1 MRFLSLAGLAGA
13 LIVGIACGGKVVVD
27 GGGGSGGMGSTTTT
41 TTNVTG
47 TSSSNTVSASST
59 LSTSSGPSCSC
70 DSFCTVIQSCGFG
83 GVECASFCDGTN
95 PQVMQCACDNQ
106 ANCDAVSQCFSG
118 PGVGSTG
125 VGGSG
130 GGSGAPT
137 LECWN
142 CVTDGSLCQNESIVC
157 GDNPDCAAIIE
168 CHESLG
174 WTYEAVGQCDPIFPG
189 GYNDYY
195 AYVSCLVCQSCFD
208 PCATSSLATYCF
220 DG

>member
-41 TTNVTG
+41 TTTNVTG
-47 TSSSNTVSASST
+47 TNSVTASAT
-59 LSTSSGPSCSC
+59 GTMSTSSGSSCSC
-70 DSFCTVIQSCGFG
+70 ESFCSVLQSCGFA
-83 GVECASFCDGTN
+83 GVECPSFCEGTD

-106 ANCDAVSQCFSG
+106 ANCDAVSKCFSG
-118 PGVGSTG
+118 PGTGSTG

-130 GGSGAPT
+130 GGSGAPSP
-137 LECWN
+137 ECWS
-142 CVTDGSLCQNESIVC
+142 CVNDGSLCPMEAGAC
-157 GDNPDCAAIIE
+157 GENPDCVAIIE

-174 WTYEAVGQCDPIFPG
+174 WTYAATGQCDPLYPD

-195 AYVSCLVCQSCFD
+195 AYVSCAACQSCFE
-208 PCATSSLATYCF
+208 PCADSSLATYCF